1 MGWLGAG
8 LARLFVGPLQFG
20 RSGPQQVK
28 LDSVEAI
35 ELAEVVTI
43 GNVIGNSAGETG
55 GYHHAVDGAQATLR
69 TVRVERVTA
78 REIFARE
85 YNPPKCAASPAAN
98 GGASTGLPAGITGA
112 PSPSRGCI
120 HEAIPHH
127 VQRGAGQM

>member
-55 GYHHAVDGAQATLR
+55 GYHSRAKISRAVTRSTR
-69 TVRVERVTA
+69 TVRKVACGR
-78 REIFARE
+78 
-85 YNPPKCAASPAAN
+85 
-98 GGASTGLPAGITGA
+98 LP
-112 PSPSRGCI
+112 S
-120 HEAIPHH
+120 
-127 VQRGAGQM
+127 

>member
-1 MGWLGAG
+1 
-8 LARLFVGPLQFG
+8 LQFG

-78 REIFARE
+78 RQIFARE
-85 YNPPKCAASPAAN
+85 YNPPKVRRFSRSKWR
-98 GGASTGLPAGITGA
+98 GVYRITGRYN
-112 PSPSRGCI
+112 RGSVPI
-120 HEAIPHH
+120 TRLHP
-127 VQRGAGQM
+127 